1 MPTMI
6 HRNAVKELNLVISV
20 IHEVW
25 IEDRIKR
32 RPSEHSIGLDV
43 GLWSEGS
50 DCIRFRVHPLL
61 LSDEC
66 LSLIPY
72 SGSHVIHRTMVLDL
86 LVVHRSLHSYLCHRN
101 PLPTIV

>member
-1 MPTMI
+1 MRSKN
-6 HRNAVKELNLVISV
+6 HVVAV

-43 GLWSEGS
+43 GLWSECS

-72 SGSHVIHRTMVLDL
+72 SGSHVIHRAMVLDL
-86 LVVHRSLHSYLCHRN
+86 LVVHGNLHSYLCHRN

>member
-32 RPSEHSIGLDV
+32 RPSEYTVGLDV
-43 GLWSEGS
+43 GEWSEG
-50 DCIRFRVHPLL
+50 DDTTRFHVHPLL
-61 LSDEC
+61 LRDK
-66 LSLIPY
+66 
-72 SGSHVIHRTMVLDL
+72 
-86 LVVHRSLHSYLCHRN
+86 
-101 PLPTIV
+101 